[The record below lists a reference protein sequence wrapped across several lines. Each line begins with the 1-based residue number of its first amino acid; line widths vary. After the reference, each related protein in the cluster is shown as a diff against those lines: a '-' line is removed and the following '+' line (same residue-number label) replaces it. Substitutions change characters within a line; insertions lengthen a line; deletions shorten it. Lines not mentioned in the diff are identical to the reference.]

1 MSADRAWVLIHD
13 GMPGFFMCFVSNLP
27 VLTKTL
33 NKSYACVF
41 FLGVTF
47 NRYIYAAL
55 NLRETLCVLC
65 VTNTLSTSRSSC
77 PFLLESLL
85 MHPPYGRLRQLS
97 TVINAK
103 ITVWPSHLLRA
114 ILSVASTPH
123 SQKMPVGN
131 DGAVSVVNS
140 SARLA
145 FRSGNDDMSA
155 RSTLGMTLPKWRK
168 KS

>member
-1 MSADRAWVLIHD
+1 MGCLAFHV
-13 GMPGFFMCFVSNLP
+13 FCVKFTCFN
-27 VLTKTL
+27 KTL

-55 NLRETLCVLC
+55 NLRETLCVLG
-65 VTNTLSTSRSSC
+65 VTNTVPTSRSSC
-77 PFLLESLL
+77 LFLLEPLL
-85 MHPPYGRLRQLS
+85 MHPLYQRLRQLS
-97 TVINAK
+97 TVISVK
-103 ITVWPSHLLRA
+103 ISVQRSPLLRA